1 MDRYEVFA
9 LLALACSMIA
19 MIFCGFGLWYMV
31 SCQDQT
37 DGQLRIFRKLIFKE
51 RRRKNER

>member
-51 RRRKNER
+51 RRRKNGR